1 MAGLSEAVRKAM
13 QADAERVKERQSSN
27 FTKSWN
33 LTGKNAIVEPGSS
46 VTVRFGPRWSIA
58 VVVDGKLTM
67 NPEYRSGDELIFVK
81 AFEHWWDA
89 DGGKTQH
96 AWCPKSISPDAECP
110 VCMSAAYDMKSEDE
124 TERKRGKRVS
134 AKEVFI
140 FNAVVGNPRKLAD
153 GKADF
158 RIMSVPGT
166 IYTRVY
172 DIMTGG
178 SDESFARGNVGDHK
192 EGYDLKF
199 TRPRKDAQGD
209 RWSVDCAPNPSSLYS
224 DAQKQAFAGWPG
236 MLVNLEEMLV
246 KETKTG
252 NDLFKMYYGRDPEPD
267 EMGGTAPE
275 VPTPPTA
282 TEPEVSNPEPDMIDE
297 FMKPSVAATAPKV
310 PTPPKATAPAV
321 AGARPRTGG
330 RR

>member
-13 QADAERVKERQSSN
+13 QADAERVKERQATN

-33 LTGKNAIVEPGSS
+33 LTGKTAIVEPGGS
-46 VTVRFGPRWSIA
+46 VTVRFGPRWTISITI
-58 VVVDGKLTM
+58 DGKLVM
-67 NPEYRSGDELIFVK
+67 NPEYRSGEELIFVK
-81 AFEHWWDA
+81 ALEHWWDA

-96 AWCPKSISPDAECP
+96 AWCPKSLNPNAECP
-110 VCMSAAYDMKSEDE
+110 VCMSAAIDMKSEDE
-124 TERKRGKRVS
+124 GERKRGKRVA

-140 FNAVVGNPRKLAD
+140 FNAAVGNPRKLAD
-153 GKADF
+153 GKADI

-178 SDESFARGNVGDHK
+178 SDETFARGNVGDHK

-199 TRPRKDAQGD
+199 TRPRKDTQGD
-209 RWSVDCAPNPSSLYS
+209 RWSVDCAPNPSPLYS
-224 DAQKQAFAGWPG
+224 DAQKTAFAGWPG
-236 MLVNLEEMLV
+236 MLVNLEEMLI
-246 KETKTG
+246 KETKSG

-267 EMGGTAPE
+267 EIGTASAESAPE
-275 VPTPPTA
+275 A
-282 TEPEVSNPEPDMIDE
+282 TEPEAAVETNPTPDMIDE
-297 FMKPSVAATAPKV
+297 FMTPASTAGPKA
-310 PTPPKATAPAV
+310 PTPPKASAPA
-321 AGARPRTGG
+321 ATGARPRTGG